1 MAASH
6 KVYIDPT
13 SLESIQGNP
22 GEEISLPLLF
32 EPSDSELSTGIQ
44 FFVHYDSNSLTPL
57 APADLAADIF
67 ANTWDSP
74 EADAGNTDTDSS
86 TDKSFELNWLS
97 FMGNFPGGET
107 TYPTKIATL
116 KFKIS
121 ENAEEISE
129 APTINFIAG
138 EMASGYTFE
147 GTSITLGDESEDEP
161 TDPVITGPS
170 GDAGDFTAVATVS
183 ENTTAVHTFTADET
197 VTWSL
202 NESPDKDKFVIDETT
217 GALSFAAAPDFETP
231 SSLASSN
238 AYNVQIKATDE
249 SANTS
254 STQTLTVN
262 VSDVEEVV
270 VDETAPVIFC
280 EIVLMQKYMV

>member
-1 MAASH
+1 MALTH

-32 EPSDSELSTGIQ
+32 EPSDSKTSTGIQ
-44 FFVHYDSNSLTPL
+44 FFIHYDSSSLTPL
-57 APADLAADIF
+57 APEDLAADIF

-74 EADAGNTDTDSS
+74 EADTGNTDTDSS

-121 ENAEEISE
+121 ENLTETSE
-129 APTINFIAG
+129 APTLNFTAG

-147 GTSITLGDESEDEP
+147 GTSITLGEPEEEESQEQPQGGQQEEQPQGGQQEEQPQGGESTAPTTPTHKIYIDPTSLESIQGTPGEEISLPLLFEPSDSNTSTGIQFFIHYDSNSLTPLAPEDL
-161 TDPVITGPS
+161 
-170 GDAGDFTAVATVS
+170 A
-183 ENTTAVHTFTADET
+183 ADI
-197 VTWSL
+197 
-202 NESPDKDKFVIDETT
+202 F
-217 GALSFAAAPDFETP
+217 
-231 SSLASSN
+231 
-238 AYNVQIKATDE
+238 
-249 SANTS
+249 ANTWDLS
-254 STQTLTVN
+254 L
-262 VSDVEEVV
+262 
-270 VDETAPVIFC
+270 IH
-280 EIVLMQKYMV
+280 I